1 MILREWKLSSNELET
16 QNKILIDYLRQ
27 TGINNAF
34 YYQPGEPEKYWQH
47 DNIRIGVCNLETYGD
62 STPGIKSIPSKLLED
77 WSDGNKTILQT
88 FFINYCLRWALYN
101 NLPKISEDMIRQLF
115 KNTRAGQPDYYNM
128 YEAML
133 YSLYFNFRYSISEK
147 RPAAN
152 KYIEEQYNNEFY
164 QNHFRNF
171 IQSAELNILLIS
183 TELGA
188 KLINK
193 IYSKENVQLSYQKE
207 PLFLG
212 KTLVVSIH
220 HPAYISYKEITD
232 CINKVLLSL
241 R

>member
-1 MILREWKLSSNELET
+1 MSSKELET
-16 QNKILIDYLRQ
+16 LNKILIDYLKQ

-34 YYQPGEPEKYWQH
+34 YYQPGEPEKYWKPN
-47 DNIRIGVCNLETYGD
+47 NIRIGFCNLETYGD

-88 FFINYCLRWALYN
+88 FFINYCLRWALDN
-101 NLPKISEDMIRQLF
+101 NLQKVSEDTIKQLF

-133 YSLYFNFRYSISEK
+133 YSLYSNFRYSISGK

-152 KYIEEQYNNEFY
+152 NYIREQYNNDFY

-171 IQSAELNILLIS
+171 IQSAELDILLVS

-188 KLINK
+188 ELINK
-193 IYSKENVQLSYQKE
+193 IYTEINGQFSYQGK
-207 PLFLG
+207 PIFLG
-212 KTLVVSIH
+212 KTLAVSIH
-220 HPAYISYKEITD
+220 HPAYISYKEITN
-232 CINKVLLSL
+232 CINKILLSV